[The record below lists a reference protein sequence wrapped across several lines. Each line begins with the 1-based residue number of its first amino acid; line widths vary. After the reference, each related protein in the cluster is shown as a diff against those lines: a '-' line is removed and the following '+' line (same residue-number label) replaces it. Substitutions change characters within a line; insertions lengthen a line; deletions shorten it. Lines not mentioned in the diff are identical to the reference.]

1 MFELKGLRNPRTT
14 LTTDKF
20 FLTTLDS
27 DLASTIDSGY
37 DLATKMT
44 IEATLA
50 AFDAAPSN
58 VTNGA
63 DNTYTFSMD
72 PGSLPLLDGDRLSFT
87 MPDQITVPS
96 QSAELACRPVEGL
109 EKITCSVSGRSLT
122 IVLDEV
128 SQATG
133 TFKWTLA
140 HIKNPPTLERSDKFT
155 AISVTDKDGYGVAW
169 YDGELT
175 EGILN
180 EEAALLQPPYN
191 LTQEHFQNSTL
202 AEYAIAFTPW
212 NAIPSTGSI
221 VLSWPAQ
228 VTVEVETAACRV
240 TTSREFAFNGTTDG
254 EAECRVEPAA
264 TTAAGTAGGTV
275 TIKGVFEGQEQFH
288 QQVTIKL
295 AVTNPKN
302 NLPGTRGFGIR
313 TYADAESRY
322 VIDYLPDNIDSTNE
336 YHLVPRLECNHP
348 CATCTASDPD
358 LCESCWQD
366 DLESPPF
373 LMRYYYDKDGQ
384 KTTDADKATT
394 QRGQCK
400 ADCDLGFT

>member
-1 MFELKGLRNPRTT
+1 
-14 LTTDKF
+14 LTTEKF
-20 FLTTLDS
+20 FVTTLDS
-27 DLASTIDSGY
+27 DLVSTIDSGY

-44 IEATLA
+44 IEAALT
-50 AFDAAPSN
+50 AFDATPSN

-63 DNTYTFSMD
+63 DNTYTFSVVTEI
-72 PGSLPLLDGDRLSFT
+72 PLLDGDRLSFT
-87 MPDQITVPS
+87 MPDQITAPS
-96 QSAELACRPVEGL
+96 QSAELDCLPVEGL
-109 EKITCSVSGRSLT
+109 AKITCSISGRSLT

-128 SQATG
+128 SQARGAKGATG

-155 AISVTDKDGYGVAW
+155 AISVVDKDGYAVAW

-180 EEAALLQPPYN
+180 EEAAHLQPPYS
-191 LTQEHFQNSTL
+191 LSQSHHENSTL
-202 AEYAIAFTPW
+202 AEYAITFTPW

-228 VTVEVETAACRV
+228 VTVDETAGCHV
-240 TTSREFAFNGTTDG
+240 ITSRKFEEN
-254 EAECRVEPAA
+254 CLIEPAA

-275 TIKGVFEGQEQFH
+275 TITGVFEGQEQFH
-288 QQVTIKL
+288 QPITIKL
-295 AVTNPKN
+295 GVTNPVN
-302 NLPGTRGFGIR
+302 NLPGKRGFDIR

-336 YHLVPRLECNHP
+336 YHLVPHLECNHP

-358 LCESCWQD
+358 LCESCWQGD
-366 DLESPPF
+366 PESPPF
-373 LMRYYYDKDGQ
+373 LMRYEA
-384 KTTDADKATT
+384 TDASGATT

-400 ADCDLGFT
+400 EDCDLGFT